1 MINCHSKDGATRGF
15 LDRLLEVAH
24 WIVFLY
30 GLSIIATVTYEITV
44 KELEHIL
51 NLDKSGFLI
60 ATAWL
65 TPPIVNYIGKA
76 RWIWLPWQHR
86 RVTP

>member
-1 MINCHSKDGATRGF
+1 MTNRHSKDRATIGF
-15 LDRLLEVAH
+15 LDGLLEGAH

-30 GLSIIATVTYEITV
+30 GLSVFATLTYEITV
-44 KELEHIL
+44 KDLEQIL

-65 TPPIVNYIGKA
+65 TPPIVNYIGKG